1 MIVIGISV
9 ISELIMTL
17 AILYCIP
24 LLGNISHRIRLVE
37 LIISAICFVLFS
49 ICFNLLFYLQNA
61 VLELILLIANHF
73 KFIAVAIILYRKCSI
88 KIICMILII
97 HSICG
102 ICQAGISFVIPM
114 EQTYITY
121 ASEVSLLAVRVAFL
135 LLIIVLKY
143 QCKRNYL
150 NNIFKILPNYI
161 YIMTLINLFLANGL
175 LETANYKAN
184 DIFVKETTVK
194 ILALS
199 LTLCV
204 IATLISLLFSVVSKK
219 YFNDINS
226 LLEKQIHTQ
235 IGFYEEREKTY
246 AEIRRFKHDYTN
258 HINCIR
264 SMLNAE
270 KYTEVA
276 EYLENITGMFPS
288 EGLLFNTGN
297 FISDAILSD
306 KQNSIAGENITI
318 NFEGTIPTAINETDL
333 CIILGNAIDNAIEA
347 SRELD
352 GEKTIL
358 VYGGFSHSYFIL
370 TVTNPTVNTS
380 NNRDILPFT
389 SKADKSEH
397 GFGLLNIKSVVD
409 KYNGR
414 MKIENEDNLFTLS
427 LTFNSII
434 SEVVKS

>member
-1 MIVIGISV
+1 M
-9 ISELIMTL
+9 
-17 AILYCIP
+17 
-24 LLGNISHRIRLVE
+24 
-37 LIISAICFVLFS
+37 
-49 ICFNLLFYLQNA
+49 
-61 VLELILLIANHF
+61 
-73 KFIAVAIILYRKCSI
+73 
-88 KIICMILII
+88 
-97 HSICG
+97 
-102 ICQAGISFVIPM
+102 
-114 EQTYITY
+114 
-121 ASEVSLLAVRVAFL
+121 
-135 LLIIVLKY
+135 
-143 QCKRNYL
+143 
-150 NNIFKILPNYI
+150 
-161 YIMTLINLFLANGL
+161 
-175 LETANYKAN
+175 
-184 DIFVKETTVK
+184 
-194 ILALS
+194 
-199 LTLCV
+199 
-204 IATLISLLFSVVSKK
+204 LFSVVSKK

-318 NFEGTIPTAINETDL
+318 NFEGTIPTVINETDL

-347 SRELD
+347 SREFD

-370 TVTNPTVNTS
+370 TVTNPTVNAS
-380 NNRDILPFT
+380 NDRDILPFT

-409 KYNGR
+409 KYNGCMR
-414 MKIENEDNLFTLS
+414 TENKDNLFTLS